1 MSRWTVSDI
10 PSQVGRL
17 AVVTGATGGLGFET
31 ALGLAGAGAEVI
43 LAARNPEKGKAA
55 VSAIKAKVPDAK
67 VSFGLLDLSS
77 LASVE
82 AFARTLLAGRAALD
96 LLVNNAAVMS
106 LPRRHET
113 ADGFEMQLGTNYLG
127 HFALTGRLM
136 PLLRKAERA
145 RVVNLSSLAHRAGAI
160 ELADLQSNIRYRPW
174 AAYQQSKLAMLMFA
188 FELQRRSDMGGWRI
202 TSTAA
207 HPGWART
214 DLIANGPRSEG
225 GFSGTWILSKV
236 MAPLFSHSAAG
247 GALPTL
253 FAATSPQAET
263 GGYYGPNGFY
273 EMKGAVAPSFVAPQ
287 ARNEVVAS
295 RLWEESERLTGV
307 SFTLPAMASVA

>member
-1 MSRWTVSDI
+1 MSRWTISDI
-10 PSQVGRL
+10 PSQAGRL

-55 VSAIKAKVPDAK
+55 ISAIKSKVPDAR
-67 VSFGLLDLSS
+67 VSFDLLDLSS

-82 AFARTLLAGRAALD
+82 AFACSLLAGRASLD
-96 LLVNNAAVMS
+96 LLVNNAGIMA

-113 ADGFEMQLGTNYLG
+113 EDGFEMQLGINYLS
-127 HFALTGRLM
+127 HFALTARLM
-136 PLLRKAERA
+136 PLLRKRRA
-145 RVVNLSSLAHRAGAI
+145 PRVVNLSSLAHRPGVI

-174 AAYQQSKLAMLMFA
+174 SAYQQSKLAMLMFT
-188 FELQRRSDMGGWRI
+188 FELQRRSDMGGWGI

-207 HPGWART
+207 HPGFART
-214 DLIANGPRSEG
+214 DLIANGPGSKG
-225 GFSGTWILSKV
+225 KFSSASILSKV
-236 MAPLFSHSAAG
+236 MSPLFSHSASA

-253 FAATSPQAET
+253 FAATSPEAEA

-273 EMKGAVAPSFVAPQ
+273 EMKGSVAPSVVAPQ

-307 SFTLPAMASVA
+307 SFALPAMASVA